1 MWFQKDLRLKDYKT
15 CLLDG
20 ETIYRE
26 QMLFGNK
33 KHEVYMVNKR
43 KIVLNKDEDKRL
55 VQADGITTL
64 AREYA
69 ALAA

>member
-1 MWFQKDLRLKDYKT
+1 MKDYKT

-20 ETIYRE
+20 EMIYRE